1 MTRDRR
7 GVLFVHAHPD
17 DETIST
23 GGTIATLVDAGVA
36 VTVLN
41 CTRGER
47 GEVIPPELES
57 LEGDGPALGD
67 HRTRELAEAMRVLG
81 VTDQRF
87 LGDENARRPGLAPRH
102 YLDSGMV
109 WGELGPE
116 PVPDQHAESLCAAP
130 FDEVVEDVA
139 AVVAAV
145 LPHAVVSYDAQGG
158 YGHPDHIRAHHAARV
173 AAEHLGVPFY
183 TIEELAADAPADDAL
198 HLVDV
203 GAVLERKTE
212 AMRAHRTQLTVHGDT
227 FSLSSGPRRP
237 IASVEAFRRWES
249 AGQPEEPS
257 FGSAPLGSRVFASV
271 LALVLG
277 LAVGALGTVTHQVEV
292 ALVAVAIP
300 VGVAL
305 ALAVAGCLLLGLRL
319 VFGSRTPALLASAG
333 LVVTLI
339 VLGQAGPGGSVLIP
353 ANIAGYVWTYGV
365 PLFAAVVLAWPRLR
379 TLSGSRGAGG

>member
-1 MTRDRR
+1 
-7 GVLFVHAHPD
+7 
-17 DETIST
+17 
-23 GGTIATLVDAGVA
+23 
-36 VTVLN
+36 
-41 CTRGER
+41 
-47 GEVIPPELES
+47 
-57 LEGDGPALGD
+57 
-67 HRTRELAEAMRVLG
+67 
-81 VTDQRF
+81 
-87 LGDENARRPGLAPRH
+87 
-102 YLDSGMV
+102 MV

-139 AVVAAV
+139 AVVGAV
-145 LPHAVVSYDAQGG
+145 LPHAVVSYDARGG

-173 AAEHLGVPFY
+173 AAGHLGVPFY

-249 AGQPEEPS
+249 AEQPEEPS

-277 LAVGALGTVTHQVEV
+277 LAVGALGTITHQVEV
-292 ALVAVAIP
+292 TLAAVAIP